1 MLIWSTSAIV
11 VTVKTYDP
19 TSRIGIIIVLPITVA
34 FSSPILAVM
43 PMAPSVVTV
52 MFLETP

>member
-1 MLIWSTSAIV
+1 MLIWSASAIV
-11 VTVKTYDP
+11 VTVREYVP

-43 PMAPSVVTV
+43 PMEPSVVTV
-52 MFLETP
+52 MFVEPP